1 MTTHRIATLTLLAA
15 AALAACS
22 SMPENNAAL
31 DQARSDYRSAEAN
44 PQTQSLA
51 PAELKQAG
59 DALARAEAAQAHRD
73 DRAQVDQLAYL
84 ARQRVALAQEAA
96 NRKGSEAAVAAA
108 SAQRDQM
115 RLAARTREADAAT
128 QTANAAQRDAASS
141 QRQAEAAQRQAEA
154 AQRQSMA
161 SQQQA
166 DAARNDASVS
176 QMQAGDAEARNA
188 ALQAQLRD
196 LNAKQTDRG
205 MVVTIGDL
213 LFDSGESQLKSGGMR
228 NVERLG
234 GFLKA
239 YPQRRALIEGYTDS
253 VGGENANQALSARRA
268 DAVKAALLGMGVAPG
283 QLSAQ
288 GYGETHPVAGNG
300 NAGGRQMNRRVEV
313 VLSDENGVLSPR

>member
-15 AALAACS
+15 ATLAACS

-51 PAELKQAG
+51 PAELKQAA

-141 QRQAEAAQRQAEA
+141 QRQAAA
-154 AQRQSMA
+154 AQRQSEA

-166 DAARNDASVS
+166 NAARNDAAVS

-268 DAVKAALLGMGVAPG
+268 DAVKAALLDMGVAPG